1 MKTFALRYVGYSH
14 VISNEEP
21 KQQEHPDVDLRSIDT
36 DAVNPEIIRNFL
48 CQALPEEVE
57 SFVSNYFHLIGE
69 DALKSQMFRQYILLN
84 AYFAL
89 FHLCKVLASIEQSF
103 RKKYRI
109 FRRKF
114 QAVPGRCGRI
124 W

>member
-1 MKTFALRYVGYSH
+1 
-14 VISNEEP
+14 VISSEEP

-84 AYFAL
+84 AYFCVVS
-89 FHLCKVLASIEQSF
+89 FVQSLGID
-103 RKKYRI
+103 KA
-109 FRRKF
+109 KF
-114 QAVPGRCGRI
+114 QEEIPDIQAEI
-124 W
+124 